1 MTYYKKSNTK
11 EIVANKEVDKQ
22 NKLISLYNQLNGT
35 NYTLDSVGIELVRK
49 VNPSNYLYCK
59 PDVNF
64 GWMARTNIPYSKHFS
79 EKEKKELQ
87 GRR

>member
-1 MTYYKKSNTK
+1 MTYYKKSNTR

-35 NYTLDSVGIELVRK
+35 DYTLNSVGIELVRK
-49 VNPSNYLYCK
+49 VNPSNYSYCK
-59 PDVNF
+59 PDINF
-64 GWMARTNIPYSKHFS
+64 GWMFRTGIPYSKYFS

-87 GRR
+87 ERR